1 LGHRLVL
8 AKEFDSA
15 PVQPPS
21 VSSLGPS
28 ERQGPELWCCTQ
40 DAVRELVRSER
51 LSLVFLQENKLDVIN
66 DFDDLQIIGS
76 GFNYFYLPAVH
87 TRGGSGV

>member
-1 LGHRLVL
+1 LQKNLIRLL
-8 AKEFDSA
+8 FSLLRS
-15 PVQPPS
+15 PPS
-21 VSSLGPS
+21 VLQNVRGLNYGA
-28 ERQGPELWCCTQ
+28 RQ